1 MGKRK
6 RGPISKKVRELCCN
20 WSDGRITDGD
30 FTEGVRSLII
40 RHGETGYIFQG
51 IGMAIE
57 KWSTKYLS
65 SEDKKQVWKL
75 ADEVD
80 SRIRELFKNWVRIM
94 SE

>member
-20 WSDGRITDGD
+20 WRDGRITDGD
-30 FTEGVRSLII
+30 FKEGVQGLII
-40 RHGETGYIFQG
+40 RYRETGYVLQD

-65 SEDKKQVWKL
+65 PKDKKQVWKL
-75 ADEVD
+75 ADEVN
-80 SRIRELFKNWVRIM
+80 SRIRELFKNWVGIM